1 MRMAKV
7 VIPVATE
14 LTRTAQLRVAG
25 VARERH
31 LAHVPSATPPP
42 RRPPWSPPSASE
54 GGSQGGGP
62 WRRPAACRPS
72 RRLTVMRAFW
82 RWLQNNRHKLTL
94 SMRPDDQYSEK
105 QMQLETEKLRQKVS
119 SLSSE
124 DKRQVYEKGECA
136 PRPVAPRRLLGR
148 HVRAR
153 APAQPTTGSVRVRM
167 CACVCDRGA
176 CDAGLQRAAQGT
188 SRTGSLVSV
197 CRHGP
202 RSFLTR
208 GTCRAYALTLEYAA
222 RRRGLAVAR
231 PCVAPPAPP
240 VRARPVG
247 LRGQDSTGK
256 RVHTALVLL

>member
-1 MRMAKV
+1 M
-7 VIPVATE
+7 T
-14 LTRTAQLRVAG
+14 
-25 VARERH
+25 
-31 LAHVPSATPPP
+31 
-42 RRPPWSPPSASE
+42 
-54 GGSQGGGP
+54 
-62 WRRPAACRPS
+62 
-72 RRLTVMRAFW
+72 RAFW

-176 CDAGLQRAAQGT
+176 CDAGLQRAAQGDVPHRKP
-188 SRTGSLVSV
+188 SQRLS
-197 CRHGP
+197 P
-202 RSFLTR
+202 RS
-208 GTCRAYALTLEYAA
+208 
-222 RRRGLAVAR
+222 
-231 PCVAPPAPP
+231 P
-240 VRARPVG
+240 VFSDQG
-247 LRGQDSTGK
+247 DL
-256 RVHTALVLL
+256 